1 MAINKLEW
9 EQTQAINC
17 MDIAEKI
24 FDETATR
31 NAVSQYIEMHGGVSD
46 CAEDESLETFRFND
60 GSELVL
66 LVFNDSA
73 VSIVPVV
80 DLSDEG
86 IGSVL
91 YAS

>member
-1 MAINKLEW
+1 MADQTFEW
-9 EQTQAINC
+9 EQTLAIKC

-24 FDETATR
+24 FDESATR
-31 NAVSQYIEMHGGVSD
+31 DAVSQYIEMHGGVSD
-46 CAEDESLETFRFND
+46 CAEDNSLETFRFND
-60 GSELVL
+60 DSELVL
-66 LVFNDSA
+66 LCINDSA